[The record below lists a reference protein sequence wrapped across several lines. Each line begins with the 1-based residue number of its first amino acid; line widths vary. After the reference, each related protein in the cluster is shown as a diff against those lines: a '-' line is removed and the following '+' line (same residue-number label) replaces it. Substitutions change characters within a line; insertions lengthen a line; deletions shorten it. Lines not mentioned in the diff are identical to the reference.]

1 MRIPR
6 LCLVLC
12 TILLVPQLAWADGE
26 GVPKDG
32 ERLEASALLAILY
45 RAEKAGMWF
54 EDGYEGGL
62 RYRFSSDGAMT
73 VRSRHVRNQ
82 VISGTWRVQEDTGA
96 LCTRIEDDP
105 EHCSRVYTLEDG
117 RVFVHVAHLSR
128 KANTFER
135 VPE

>member
-1 MRIPR
+1 MRTLPP
-6 LCLVLC
+6 CLLLC
-12 TILLVPQLAWADGE
+12 TLLLSPRLAWADGQ
-26 GVPKDG
+26 GVPIDG
-32 ERLEASALLAILY
+32 KHLDAAALLAILD

-82 VISGTWRVQEDTGA
+82 VISGTWRIQKETGA
-96 LCTRIEDDP
+96 LCTSIEEDP
-105 EHCSRVYTLEDG
+105 EQCSGVYALDDG

-128 KANTFER
+128 KANTFEM

>member
-12 TILLVPQLAWADGE
+12 TILLVSQPAWADGE

-32 ERLEASALLAILY
+32 ERLEASALLAILD

-105 EHCSRVYTLEDG
+105 EHCSGVYTLEDG

-128 KANTFER
+128 KANTFEM

>member
-1 MRIPR
+1 MRIPP

-12 TILLVPQLAWADGE
+12 IIALAPRLAWADGQ
-26 GVPKDG
+26 GVPRDG
-32 ERLEASALLAILY
+32 KHLDAPALLAILD
-45 RAEKAGMWF
+45 RAEKASMWF

-73 VRSRHVRNQ
+73 VRSRYVRNQ
-82 VISGTWRVQEDTGA
+82 VISGTWRVQEETGA
-96 LCTRIEDDP
+96 LCTRIEEDP
-105 EHCSRVYTLEDG
+105 EHCSGVYALEDG

-128 KANTFER
+128 KANTFEM